1 MLAVAAES
9 LVKLIAFIVCG
20 AFVTWWM
27 FDGLADLTARAA
39 ADPALSA
46 MLARQPE
53 PESWIA
59 MVLLAACAIV
69 LLPRQFHVMVV
80 ENRDEADIKTAAWLF
95 PLYLI
100 AINIFVIPLAI
111 AGRLTFA
118 DGVIDRDMT
127 VLALPLQANASTV
140 AVFTMIGGLSA
151 ATAMVIMACVA
162 LSIMASNHLVM
173 PLLLRGRRMQ
183 QRFEAGDPASL
194 ILVIR
199 RLSIVVVLSL
209 GYVYFVH
216 AAESELASIGLL
228 SFAAVAQVGPV
239 FFGGLFWRRAN
250 ARGAMAGLIAGV
262 LTWSYTLL
270 LPSLARPRAVAS
282 KR

>member
-1 MLAVAAES
+1 
-9 LVKLIAFIVCG
+9 
-20 AFVTWWM
+20 
-27 FDGLADLTARAA
+27 
-39 ADPALSA
+39 
-46 MLARQPE
+46 
-53 PESWIA
+53 
-59 MVLLAACAIV
+59 
-69 LLPRQFHVMVV
+69 
-80 ENRDEADIKTAAWLF
+80 
-95 PLYLI
+95 
-100 AINIFVIPLAI
+100 
-111 AGRLTFA
+111 
-118 DGVIDRDMT
+118 
-127 VLALPLQANASTV
+127 V

-270 LPSLARPRAVAS
+270 LPSLALESPAIASIVAHGPMGLAALKPTALFGVDLAQLVHGVFFSLSLNVLAFVGSRSRVRPARLSVCKPMCLWAPSEGLSARRCARVA
-282 KR
+282 RR